1 MSRNTQ
7 QYRSLARNE
16 ARFRLKERIK
26 EELLDSVKQKD
37 NFHTRFDLDRFHC
50 ILRPSDIQEI
60 RQCVED
66 FKRTSGS

>member
-16 ARFRLKERIK
+16 SRFRLKERIK
-26 EELLDSVKQKD
+26 EELLDSIKQKEH
-37 NFHTRFDLDRFHC
+37 FHTRFNLERFHC
-50 ILRPSDIQEI
+50 ILLPSDIQEI
-60 RQCVED
+60 RQCVND